1 MSIEVNV
8 WSEEKVWNK
17 RHIEIDCT
25 IEEAKKMTSAEFET
39 HIVEYINIIDSD
51 SDIFTPPQYD
61 LEAMEKVKL
70 EEE

>member
-25 IEEAKKMTSAEFET
+25 IEEAKKMTSEEFEG
-39 HIVEYINIIDSD
+39 HIVEYLDIIDTD
-51 SDIFTPPQYD
+51 SHIFEPPEYD
-61 LEAMEKVKL
+61 FENMEQVKL
-70 EEE
+70 EGE